1 MMFWKQK
8 NAKFCKQTNKK
19 FWSAATRG
27 NLTLLRSLFNENPEL
42 DINWKNKKASSFTA
56 LHQACRSGD
65 VKVLNFLTSS
75 GAALSPRGHN
85 DVTPLHLAAGRGHL
99 EVVKHL
105 VHLGT
110 ELTPITKEVRCCSEE
125 LGFSALHFA
134 IKHGHYDVVKFLID
148 SGAPFILSGSKVIP
162 LDMACRL
169 HRSDRSQ
176 VKIVKLL
183 LSRGADV
190 LVDQK
195 TPEGYWRLSALC
207 GSADSSEEL
216 IKLFIQYGADP
227 SARHELNGAPVLI
240 AAEVGNLN
248 VVRFLVMHGADLL
261 YRERNIYSYTA
272 LRTRGDREMITFIDD
287 HISTIEQSI
296 GFSSHK

>member
-110 ELTPITKEVRCCSEE
+110 DLAPITKEE
-125 LGFSALHFA
+125 GFSALHFA
-134 IKHGHYDVVKFLID
+134 IKYGHYDVVKHLID
-148 SGAPFILSGSKVIP
+148 SGAPYVLSGSKVNL
-162 LDMACRL
+162 LDLACAGGKA
-169 HRSDRSQ
+169 
-176 VKIVKLL
+176 KIVKLL
-183 LSRGADV
+183 LSLGAGV

-195 TPEGYWRLSALC
+195 TPEGHCRLTAICKIAS
-207 GSADSSEEL
+207 SSEEL
-216 IKLFIQYGADP
+216 VKLFIEYGADV
-227 SARHELNGAPVLI
+227 SATDELHGAPVHAVAL
-240 AAEVGNLN
+240 VGNLN
-248 VVRFLVMHGADLL
+248 VLRLLVMHGADLL
-261 YRERNIYSYTA
+261 YRNRYGYTA
-272 LRTRGDREMITFIDD
+272 RRMAADRKVITFIED
-287 HISTIEQSI
+287 HLSTMKQSI
-296 GFSSHK
+296 RFSSHK